1 MYTKVWLKFRHFG
14 SSNWAQ
20 VSAGAAGFAANYLT
34 DQTSW
39 AVPRRR
45 TQTGLKSLP
54 GIAENEDNEAT
65 TGYCWHFTRPTV
77 VASNTTEQQQFQWD
91 HGNNMQG
98 RRHG

>member
-1 MYTKVWLKFRHFG
+1 M
-14 SSNWAQ
+14 AQ
-20 VSAGAAGFAANYLT
+20 VTGLKLVRVQQVFAANYLT